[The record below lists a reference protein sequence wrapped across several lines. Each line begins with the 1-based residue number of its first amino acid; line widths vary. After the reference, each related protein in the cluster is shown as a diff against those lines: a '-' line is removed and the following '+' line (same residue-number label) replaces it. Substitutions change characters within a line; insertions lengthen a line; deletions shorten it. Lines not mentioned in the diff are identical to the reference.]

1 MKKKILITGTVGFIG
16 FSLALKLLKAGHKVT
31 GIDNFDD
38 YYSLKLKK
46 MRYKILIK
54 YTNFSFKKFNI
65 ENFESFKVLKKYQ
78 FDHIFHFAAQAGVR
92 YSVVKPKK
100 YINTNILGTTNLFKF
115 ATSKKI
121 KSLFFASS
129 SSVYGDSK
137 KFPLKENNSLHPKN
151 IYATSKVINEITAKS
166 FSKNYKLK
174 IYGLRFFTV
183 YGEWGRPDML
193 LFKWFKSSVENRRLE
208 LNNKGNH
215 YRDFTYIDDVT
226 NILYLLMN
234 KKLKKSFDIFNIC
247 SNNPKSIK
255 KIINEF
261 RNKISS
267 LKIKNVPKNKLDVF
281 KTHGDNKKIDKL
293 LKYRIYTNFDE
304 GFKRTFIWYKSIN
317 KKSVF

>member
-65 ENFESFKVLKKYQ
+65 ENFETFKVLKKYQ

-193 LFKWFKSSVENRRLE
+193 LFKLFKSSVENRRLE

-247 SNNPKSIK
+247 SNNPQSIK

>member
-1 MKKKILITGTVGFIG
+1 LKKKILITGTVGFIG

-193 LFKWFKSSVENRRLE
+193 LFKLFKSSVENRRLE

-247 SNNPKSIK
+247 SNNPQSIK

>member
-193 LFKWFKSSVENRRLE
+193 LFKLFKSSVENRRLE

-247 SNNPKSIK
+247 SNNPQSIK